1 MWRLLCF
8 AVSLPWLVDA
18 GMRQLLARA
27 ARAWSFPSDAEAA
40 ADPRWLVVVPARSEG
55 QGVTPTLKSIGVA
68 AREHSVS
75 TVLLLDGADDEAAA
89 AARTLAVAAVVKDPP
104 GPTKGAALRWLVE
117 NRADLLDE
125 ADAVLVLDVGS
136 RLVPDFF
143 DRLDW
148 PREAQAV
155 QAWLLGEGAGVGQAA
170 SLSESAAQRWQDR
183 GRQSLG
189 WAVQLRGTGTAFK
202 PSALRRLAPRL
213 KTSVEDTEA
222 TLLLAAD
229 GGRIVLGGEGAIVED
244 IKPVRVADAARQR
257 SRWLLGQLAV
267 LIRQPGALLR
277 LAWRNPLEGIAFI
290 AGLLSRPLS
299 LTALFRLV
307 LALGFAVDGFAG
319 RGGAPSLA
327 ASGVL
332 VVSLLS
338 DLALLR
344 RATDAPWPRLVAGG
358 SIMLLAWGGA
368 LLLLPRALFGWA
380 RGRRE

>member
-1 MWRLLCF
+1 MWRVLCF

-27 ARAWSFPSDAEAA
+27 ARARPPLSDAEAA
-40 ADPRWLVVVPARSEG
+40 ADLRWLVVVPARSEG
-55 QGVTPTLKSIGVA
+55 GAVTPTLTSVGVA

-89 AARTLAVAAVVKDPP
+89 AARTLAVTAVVKDPP

-143 DRLDW
+143 DCLRW
-148 PREAQAV
+148 PRDAQAV
-155 QAWLLGEGAGVGQAA
+155 QAWLLGEGAGVGHAA

-183 GRQSLG
+183 GRQNLG
-189 WAVQLRGTGTAFK
+189 WAVQLRGTGTAFR
-202 PSALRRLAPRL
+202 PSALQRLAPRL

-229 GGRIVLGGEGAIVED
+229 GGRIVLGGEGAVVED
-244 IKPVRVADAARQR
+244 IKPTRVADAARQR
-257 SRWLLGQLAV
+257 SRWLLGQFAV
-267 LIRQPGALLR
+267 LVRQPRALLR
-277 LAWRNPLEGIAFI
+277 LAWRNPLEGIAFTT
-290 AGLLSRPLS
+290 GLLSRPLS
-299 LTALFRLV
+299 LTALLRLV
-307 LALGFAVDGFAG
+307 LALGFAVDGLAG
-319 RGGAPSLA
+319 RGSVPSLA

-332 VVSLLS
+332 GVSLLS
-338 DLALLR
+338 DLVLLR
-344 RATDAPWPRLVAGG
+344 RATDAPWPHLVAAGLR
-358 SIMLLAWGGA
+358 ILLAWGGA
-368 LLLLPRALFGWA
+368 LLLVPRALFGWA
-380 RGRRE
+380 RGRRG

>member
-1 MWRLLCF
+1 MWRVLCF

-27 ARAWSFPSDAEAA
+27 ARAWPFPSDAKAA
-40 ADPRWLVVVPARSEG
+40 ADLRWLVVVPARSEG
-55 QGVTPTLKSIGVA
+55 QAVSPTLASIGA
-68 AREHSVS
+68 AVREHSVS
-75 TVLLLDGADDEAAA
+75 TVLLLDGADDEAVA
-89 AARTLAVAAVVKDPP
+89 AARALAVTAVVKDPP

-125 ADAVLVLDVGS
+125 ADAILVLDVGS

-143 DRLDW
+143 DCLDW

-189 WAVQLRGTGTAFK
+189 WAVQLRGTGTAFT

-229 GGRIVLGGEGAIVED
+229 GGRIVLGGEGAVVED

-267 LIRQPGALLR
+267 LVRQPGALLR
-277 LAWRNPLEGIAFI
+277 LAWRNPLEGVAFI

-299 LTALFRLV
+299 LTALLRLF
-307 LALGFAVDGFAG
+307 LALGFAVDGLAG

-327 ASGVL
+327 AGGVL

-338 DLALLR
+338 DLVLLR
-344 RATDAPWPRLVAGG
+344 RATDAPWPRLVAAGLK
-358 SIMLLAWGGA
+358 ILLAWGGA

>member
-1 MWRLLCF
+1 VRIL
-8 AVSLPWLVDA
+8 
-18 GMRQLLARA
+18 
-27 ARAWSFPSDAEAA
+27 
-40 ADPRWLVVVPARSEG
+40 
-55 QGVTPTLKSIGVA
+55 
-68 AREHSVS
+68 
-75 TVLLLDGADDEAAA
+75 LLLDGADDEAAA
-89 AARTLAVAAVVKDPP
+89 AARAQAVTTIVKDPP

-117 NRADLLDE
+117 TRADLLDE

-136 RLVPDFF
+136 RLTPGFF
-143 DRLDW
+143 DSLRW
-148 PREAQAV
+148 PENAQAV
-155 QAWLLGEGAGVGQAA
+155 QAWLLGEGAGVGHAA

-202 PSALRRLAPRL
+202 PSTLRLLAPRL
-213 KTSVEDTEA
+213 KTSVEDTES

-267 LIRQPGALLR
+267 LVRQPGALLR

-299 LTALFRLV
+299 LTALLRLL
-307 LALGFAVDGFAG
+307 LALGFAVDGLAG

-332 VVSLLS
+332 VVSLFS
-338 DLALLR
+338 DLVLLR
-344 RATDAPWPRLVAGG
+344 RATDAPWPHLVVAGLR
-358 SIMLLAWGGA
+358 ILLAWGGA
-368 LLLLPRALFGWA
+368 LLMLPRAFFGWA
-380 RGRRE
+380 RGRRG